1 MSFVARS
8 LESRVCGVC
17 VCGLWVCVVRCVC
30 VEGVW
35 SVCVCG
41 EVCVE
46 WWQGFGECG
55 AVLKSDLRCLSES
68 FWSFGENRAVNENTS
83 NHPALHALDVR

>member
-17 VCGLWVCVVRCVC
+17 VCGLCVCVVRCVC

-46 WWQGFGECG
+46 WWQGCG
-55 AVLKSDLRCLSES
+55 DLWVWQGRSQIAIS
-68 FWSFGENRAVNENTS
+68 GVSFGVFSVFLGELRELSVELFMAI
-83 NHPALHALDVR
+83 